1 MRALNIAATGMHAQ
15 QTNIEVTS
23 NNIANMTTT
32 AYKRQR
38 AEFEDLM
45 YEAQRRVGTNSSD
58 TGTVVPTGIELGLGV
73 KTGAVYRI
81 NESGS
86 FNLTNNSLDMAIKG
100 RGMFSVELPSGE
112 IAYTRAG
119 SFQLSPEG
127 EIVTSDGYIVQPGIV
142 IPAEAMSI
150 TINNSGEVQVTL
162 SGQQAPQTVGQFELT
177 SFVNEAGLEA
187 IGDNLLIET
196 VASGAP
202 IAGIPGED
210 GIGTL
215 QQGMLE
221 ASNVD
226 PVTEITNLIVA
237 QRGYELNSKVIT
249 TADQMLQAL
258 NNTK

>member
-81 NESGS
+81 NEAGS
-86 FNLTNNSLDMAIKG
+86 FNTTNNSLDMAIKG
-100 RGMFSVELPSGE
+100 RGMFSIELPSGE

-142 IPAEAMSI
+142 IPAEAVGI
-150 TINNSGEVQVTL
+150 TINSSGEVQVTL